1 MVFSGPVVLALF
13 LGTVALFVA
22 IGVFFSLASVRRR
35 LVVALGRGRQEDI
48 LQAVSSQIEEV
59 RALRG
64 EIRQMTNELHRL
76 ADVFRGALQRFAVY
90 RYDAF
95 EDMGGQL
102 SFSAAI
108 LNDHGDGLVISCING
123 RQEARTYAKPVQQGR
138 SAYNL
143 SPEEEEA
150 IRQALAGRAAQ

>member
-1 MVFSGPVVLALF
+1 MLTGPNLVGIL
-13 LGTVALFVA
+13 LGAVA
-22 IGVFFSLASVRRR
+22 
-35 LVVALGRGRQEDI
+35 LVVAIAVFLSLATMRRKILMIQGRGREEDI
-48 LQAVSSQIEEV
+48 LEAVANQIAEV

-64 EIRQMTNELHRL
+64 DVRQIVLELQRL
-76 ADVFRGALQRFAVY
+76 AEAFRGALQRFAVY

-123 RQEARTYAKPVQQGR
+123 RQEARTYAKPVTHAQ
-138 SAYNL
+138 SPYNL
-143 SPEEEEA
+143 SPEEQEA
-150 IRQALAGRAAQ
+150 IRMALAGVAQTS

>member
-1 MVFSGPVVLALF
+1 MLSGPDLLALALGALALIVAVAVF
-13 LGTVALFVA
+13 LSFAA
-22 IGVFFSLASVRRR
+22 VRRK
-35 LVVALGRGRQEDI
+35 LITIQGRGREEDI

-64 EIRQMTNELHRL
+64 DIGAITAELQRL
-76 ADVFRGALQRFAVY
+76 AEAFRGALQRFAVY

-123 RQEARTYAKPVQQGR
+123 RQEARTYAKPVAR
-138 SAYNL
+138 ASSPYNL
-143 SPEEEEA
+143 SPEEQEA
-150 IRQALAGRAAQ
+150 IRMALSGSAR

>member
-1 MVFSGPVVLALF
+1 MLSGPDLVAVLLGALALI
-13 LGTVALFVA
+13 VA
-22 IGVFFSLASVRRR
+22 IAVFLSFAAVRRR
-35 LVVALGRGRQEDI
+35 LITIQGRAGREEILEAVAR
-48 LQAVSSQIEEV
+48 QIEEV

-64 EIRQMTNELHRL
+64 DVRAIAGELQRL
-76 ADVFRGALQRFAVY
+76 AEAFRGALQRFAVY

-123 RQEARTYAKPVQQGR
+123 RQEARTYAKPVAR
-138 SAYNL
+138 ATSPYNL
-143 SPEEEEA
+143 SPEEMEA
-150 IRQALAGRAAQ
+150 IRLALAGAAQ

>member
-1 MVFSGPVVLALF
+1 MVSGPELLAVL
-13 LGTVALFVA
+13 LGAFALFVA
-22 IGVFFSLASVRRR
+22 VAVFLSFAAVRRR
-35 LVVALGRGRQEDI
+35 LITIQGRGGQEDI
-48 LQAVSSQIEEV
+48 LEAVSRQIEEV

-64 EIRQMTNELHRL
+64 DIRAIGAELQRL
-76 ADVFRGALQRFAVY
+76 AEAFRGALQRFAVY

-123 RQEARTYAKPVQQGR
+123 RQEARTYAKPVAR
-138 SAYNL
+138 ATSPYNL
-143 SPEEEEA
+143 SPEEQEA
-150 IRQALAGRAAQ
+150 IRMALAPAAK

>member
-1 MVFSGPVVLALF
+1 MLTGPNLAAIL
-13 LGTVALFVA
+13 LGAVALIVA
-22 IGVFFSLASVRRR
+22 IAVFMSLATMRRKI
-35 LVVALGRGRQEDI
+35 LMIQGRGREEDI
-48 LQAVSSQIEEV
+48 LQAVAAQIEEV

-64 EIRQMTNELHRL
+64 DVRQIVAELQRL
-76 ADVFRGALQRFAVY
+76 AEAFQGALQRFSVY

-123 RQEARTYAKPVQQGR
+123 RQEARTYAKPVQR
-138 SAYNL
+138 AASPYNL
-143 SPEEEEA
+143 SPEEQEA
-150 IRQALAGRAAQ
+150 IRLALAGTAQR

>member
-1 MVFSGPVVLALF
+1 MLLTGPNILAILLGAFALIIAIAVFM
-13 LGTVALFVA
+13 
-22 IGVFFSLASVRRR
+22 SLTAVRRR
-35 LVVALGRGRQEDI
+35 LVTIQGTHGSEDI
-48 LQAVSSQIEEV
+48 LEAVSRQIEEV

-64 EIRQMTNELHRL
+64 DIRSIAKELQRL
-76 ADVFRGALQRFAVY
+76 VEAFQGALQRFAVY

-123 RQEARTYAKPVQQGR
+123 RQEARTYAKPVQR
-138 SAYNL
+138 AASPYNL
-143 SPEEEEA
+143 SPEEQEA
-150 IRQALAGRAAQ
+150 IRLALATAAPR

>member
-1 MVFSGPVVLALF
+1 MLLTGPNVLAIL
-13 LGTVALFVA
+13 LGALALVVA
-22 IGVFFSLASVRRR
+22 IGVFLSVASLRRR
-35 LVVALGRGRQEDI
+35 LITIQGRGGQEDI
-48 LQAVSSQIEEV
+48 LEAVSRQIEEV

-64 EIRQMTNELHRL
+64 DMRAIATELQRL
-76 ADVFRGALQRFAVY
+76 ADAFRSALQRFAVY

-123 RQEARTYAKPVQQGR
+123 RQEARTYAKPVQHAA
-138 SAYNL
+138 SPYNL
-143 SPEEEEA
+143 SPEEQEA
-150 IRQALAGRAAQ
+150 IRMALATTR